1 MDFFEW
7 FLTGKRTPPASI
19 IGGERHPLLLLF
31 WVVAELMWDEKVRWN
46 GNTTIFES
54 IDFCLVWGPIN
65 KTQWGAIYRRVVAT
79 AAYIT
84 EIEKKW
90 YTYHYTTFGRVSP
103 QRPELL
109 IFHFGTSWCH
119 HPMSPSSL
127 KLLVVASEFPTLTF
141 WWFKSNLVVI
151 AHLVLNING
160 RLSFRHLSTKVG
172 NTGFWYHVMIL
183 PFWETATL
191 CNPKFCRIFGRQLW
205 KRFKGRLLPKY
216 VQKC

>member
-1 MDFFEW
+1 MQWFFNKPKPHKWSHTEAEKNPLKVKLNLSLFFMDFFEW

-109 IFHFGTSWCH
+109 IFHFGTSWCLH
-119 HPMSPSSL
+119 SVSPSSL
-127 KLLVVASEFPTLTF
+127 
-141 WWFKSNLVVI
+141 
-151 AHLVLNING
+151 
-160 RLSFRHLSTKVG
+160 
-172 NTGFWYHVMIL
+172 
-183 PFWETATL
+183 
-191 CNPKFCRIFGRQLW
+191 
-205 KRFKGRLLPKY
+205 
-216 VQKC
+216 

>member
-1 MDFFEW
+1 MDFSEW

-84 EIEKKW
+84 EIEKNGIR
-90 YTYHYTTFGRVSP
+90 TTTFGRVSP

-109 IFHFGTSWCH
+109 IFHFKTSWCL
-119 HPMSPSSL
+119 HPVSPSSL
-127 KLLVVASEFPTLTF
+127 KLLVVLSESPTLTF
-141 WWFKSNLVVI
+141 WWLKSKLVVI
-151 AHLVLNING
+151 AHLVLSVNG
-160 RLSFRHLSTKVG
+160 RFSIFSQLVKVG
-172 NTGFWYHVMIL
+172 NTG
-183 PFWETATL
+183 
-191 CNPKFCRIFGRQLW
+191 CFG
-205 KRFKGRLLPKY
+205 
-216 VQKC
+216 

>member
-1 MDFFEW
+1 MWFVNYNKPKPHKWSHIQKPKKKPFKSQTKSFSFFMDFFEW

-19 IGGERHPLLLLF
+19 IGGERHPLLLLLF

-84 EIEKKW
+84 EIEKNGIR
-90 YTYHYTTFGRVSP
+90 TTTFGRVSP

-109 IFHFGTSWCH
+109 IFHFGTSWCL
-119 HPMSPSSL
+119 HPVSPSSL
-127 KLLVVASEFPTLTF
+127 KLLVVLSESPTLTF
-141 WWFKSNLVVI
+141 WWLKSKLVVI
-151 AHLVLNING
+151 AHLVLSVNG
-160 RLSFRHLSTKVG
+160 RFSIFSQLVKVG
-172 NTGFWYHVMIL
+172 NTG
-183 PFWETATL
+183 
-191 CNPKFCRIFGRQLW
+191 CFG
-205 KRFKGRLLPKY
+205 
-216 VQKC
+216 